1 MDRLTL
7 RLASC
12 VEDIGR
18 WTNANRLQL
27 NVGKTELLWCS
38 TSRGTSRLTS
48 GSVSL
53 GGHPVVIST
62 SVRDLGIQLDSD
74 LSLRHH
80 IDVVV
85 ARCFAVLRQLRAIRQ
100 YVSPAVLQT
109 LVTTLLLTRLDYGNA
124 VLYGLPAV
132 QLRRLQSVQNA
143 AARLIFGLRRTAHIT
158 DALICLHWLRVPE
171 RILFKLA
178 VLTYRALHGSAPQY
192 LCTFLPVS
200 GLPGRRG
207 LRSADSAQLVI
218 PRTRLSTIGAHIWN
232 SLPADITS
240 SPSLDIFRARLKT
253 HLFSISFPG
262 VIVH

>member
-1 MDRLTL
+1 M
-7 RLASC
+7 
-12 VEDIGR
+12 
-18 WTNANRLQL
+18 
-27 NVGKTELLWCS
+27 
-38 TSRGTSRLTS
+38 
-48 GSVSL
+48 
-53 GGHPVVIST
+53 
-62 SVRDLGIQLDSD
+62 
-74 LSLRHH
+74 RHH
-80 IDVVV
+80 IDVV

-109 LVTTLLLTRLDYGNA
+109 LVTTLLLTRSDCGNA

-200 GLPGRRG
+200 GLPGDAVCAQPTVRNWLYLVLVCQQSATARFRWLVPAFGTVSRRTSPHPRRSTFSVLV
-207 LRSADSAQLVI
+207 LRHICLASHFLV
-218 PRTRLSTIGAHIWN
+218 
-232 SLPADITS
+232 
-240 SPSLDIFRARLKT
+240 
-253 HLFSISFPG
+253 
-262 VIVH
+262 